1 MIRKTK
7 KKIKSCL
14 SFVKKGKFGFYKL
27 VKMNLNRRICDGCRE
42 LSLRANSRNCTKS
55 IYTATTK

>member
-7 KKIKSCL
+7 QNKRLFELREKA
-14 SFVKKGKFGFYKL
+14 KFGFYKL

-42 LSLRANSRNCTKS
+42 LSLRANSRNCTKR
-55 IYTATTK
+55 YLYCY

>member
-7 KKIKSCL
+7 QNKRLFELREKA
-14 SFVKKGKFGFYKL
+14 KFDFYKL

-42 LSLRANSRNCTKS
+42 LSLRANSRNCTKR
-55 IYTATTK
+55 YLYCY